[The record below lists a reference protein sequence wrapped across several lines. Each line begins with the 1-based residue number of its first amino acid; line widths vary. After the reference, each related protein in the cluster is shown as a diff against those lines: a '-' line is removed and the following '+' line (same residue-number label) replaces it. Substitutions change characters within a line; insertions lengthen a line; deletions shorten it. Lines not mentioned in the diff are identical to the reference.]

1 MTGEVTKELGNY
13 YITIK
18 KKLIKIWMPSQR
30 KYKMMLK
37 KQNKTCILMLKP
49 ILKSQRFKFPL
60 QFKNL
65 KTNLNHKFLQELR
78 HKIKKLQHSQR
89 KNDDLLK

>member
-1 MTGEVTKELGNY
+1 MTGEVTKELGKT
-13 YITIK
+13 YIKII
-18 KKLIKIWMPSQR
+18 KLIKIWMPSKR

-37 KQNKTCILMLKP
+37 KQNKTCIPMPKP
-49 ILKSQRFKFPL
+49 ILKTQRFKFHL

-65 KTNLNHKFLQELR
+65 KTSLNHKYPQELR
-78 HKIKKLQHSQR
+78 HKIKKLQHSQH